1 MAKDVRL
8 ISLLER
14 ATQIAIGQGVAFGA
28 QDDPLK
34 TAHPELWEWLSRTEL
49 GGGKV
54 KSPARITIQL
64 TPGGVAVA
72 LMDAGLACS
81 MDVACTHCHDWPT
94 ALAEALNAPNPP
106 MRFWDGKEPR
116 VRTRRKDS

>member
-1 MAKDVRL
+1 MAKADKVL
-8 ISLLER
+8 SLFER
-14 ATQIAIGQGVAFGA
+14 ATQIAIGQNMKFGA
-28 QDDPLK
+28 EDDPLREPF
-34 TAHPELWEWLSRTEL
+34 PELWEWLTRTEL

-54 KSPARITIQL
+54 KAPARVTIQL

-81 MDVACTHCHDWPT
+81 MDVACQYTTDW
-94 ALAEALNAPNPP
+94 AEALSIALKSPNPP

-116 VRTRRKDS
+116 VRNRRKES